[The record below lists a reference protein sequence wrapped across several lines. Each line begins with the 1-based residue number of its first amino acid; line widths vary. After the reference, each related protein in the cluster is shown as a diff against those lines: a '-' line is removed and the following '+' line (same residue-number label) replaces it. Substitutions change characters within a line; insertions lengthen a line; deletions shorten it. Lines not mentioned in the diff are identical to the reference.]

1 MTDLSNNR
9 MSERKQ
15 KDIENQIQ
23 MIDQD
28 RNEMDNLRRFGYF
41 TIPYPATIGDLAYT
55 KTKEKKNY
63 QIKDGKIITEN
74 RNIFVAPLKKGKG
87 PDVYFSPV
95 EPDSLETIEKYKQW
109 NEKDKKKELE
119 KVQQRKENKAGIVFK
134 PGGPQETFSF
144 YRDIQTPEST
154 GSLYIKPDPKRF
166 IMEGGKVKTE
176 NRGIF
181 TNPTHIGYSTPHPND
196 YFGFYF
202 SDEPTQERVKT
213 LGEKDIKDKLEKV
226 QIRKK
231 KLPPPRP
238 PFSPASLKK
247 CDPFS
252 SNVETYGLYNDLERE
267 QKLKEYQEYK
277 KKGNPKYSK
286 SLPKG
291 CVKHDR
297 PFAPAR
303 LIYIGRDGLF
313 DDNLYTLP
321 EMTEKDKAKL
331 RIKTVKEKKEEEEK
345 SKATRRVPF
354 TYNKLMKIS
363 KFAPPISS
371 FTTNLKKEFPTIKFH

>member
-1 MTDLSNNR
+1 MTEFPKNT
-9 MSERKQ
+9 SERKQ

-23 MIDQD
+23 MIEQD
-28 RNEMDNLRRFGYF
+28 RNEMDTLRRFGYF
-41 TIPYPATIGDLAYT
+41 TIPYPATVGDLAYT
-55 KTKEKKNY
+55 TTNIKKNY

-74 RNIFVAPLKKGKG
+74 RNVFVAPLKKGKG

-95 EPDSLETIEKYKQW
+95 EPESQDTIDKYKTM
-109 NEKDKKKELE
+109 NESDKKNELK
-119 KVQQRKENKAGIVFK
+119 KVQQRKENKANITFK
-134 PGGPQETFSF
+134 PGGPQETFGF

-154 GSLYIKPDPKRF
+154 GTLYITPDPKRF
-166 IMEGGKVKTE
+166 IMEGQKVKTE

-181 TNPTHIGYSTPHPND
+181 TNPTKVGIAHPND

-202 SDEPTQERVKT
+202 ADEPTQERIKT
-213 LGEKDIKDKLEKV
+213 LGEKDIKDKLDKV
-226 QIRKK
+226 QILKK

-247 CDPFS
+247 CEPFS
-252 SNVETYGLYNDLERE
+252 NNIETYGLYNDVEKE
-267 QKLKEYQEYK
+267 QKLKEYAEYK

-291 CVKHDR
+291 SVKHDK
-297 PFAPAR
+297 PFQPAR
-303 LIYIGRDGLF
+303 LVYIGRDGLF

-331 RIKTVKEKKEEEEK
+331 RIKTVREKKEEEEK
-345 SKATRRVPF
+345 LKATKRVPF
-354 TYNKLMKIS
+354 TYNKLMKIT

>member
-1 MTDLSNNR
+1 MSNLSNPH
-9 MSERKQ
+9 SQRKE
-15 KDIENQIQ
+15 KDIEDQKQ
-23 MIDQD
+23 MIEQD
-28 RNEMDNLRRFGYF
+28 RNEMDSLRRFGYF
-41 TIPYPATIGDLAYT
+41 SIPYPATVGDLAYT
-55 KTKEKKNY
+55 TTRVKKNY
-63 QIKDGKIITEN
+63 QIIDGKIKTEN
-74 RNIFVAPLKKGKG
+74 RNIFVAPLKKGRG

-95 EPDSLETIEKYKQW
+95 EPESLDTIERYKQL
-109 NEKDKKKELE
+109 NEKDRKRELD
-119 KVQQRKENKAGIVFK
+119 KVQQRKEKKASIVFK

-144 YRDIQTPEST
+144 YRDIQAPEST
-154 GSLYIKPDPKRF
+154 GTLYITPDKKRF

-181 TNPTHIGYSTPHPND
+181 TNPTKVGIPHPND
-196 YFGFYF
+196 YFSFYF
-202 SDEPTQERVKT
+202 ADEPTQERVKT
-213 LGEKDIKDKLEKV
+213 LGEQDIKDKLDKV

-231 KLPPPRP
+231 NLPPPRP

-252 SNVETYGLYNDLERE
+252 NNIETYGIYNEAE
-267 QKLKEYQEYK
+267 KEEKLKEYAEYK

-303 LIYIGRDGLF
+303 LVYIGRDGLF

-331 RIKTVKEKKEEEEK
+331 KIKTVREKKEEEEK
-345 SKATRRVPF
+345 LKATRRVPF

-371 FTTNLKKEFPTIKFH
+371 FTTNLKKEFPMIKFH

>member
-1 MTDLSNNR
+1 MSNLSNPH
-9 MSERKQ
+9 SQRKE
-15 KDIENQIQ
+15 KDIEDQKQ
-23 MIDQD
+23 MIEQD
-28 RNEMDNLRRFGYF
+28 RNEMDSLRRFGYF
-41 TIPYPATIGDLAYT
+41 SIPYPATVGDLAYT
-55 KTKEKKNY
+55 TTRVKKNY
-63 QIKDGKIITEN
+63 QIIDGKIKTEN
-74 RNIFVAPLKKGKG
+74 RNIFVAPLKKGRG

-95 EPDSLETIEKYKQW
+95 EPESLDTIERYKQL
-109 NEKDKKKELE
+109 NEKDRKRELD
-119 KVQQRKENKAGIVFK
+119 KVQQRKEKKASIVFK

-144 YRDIQTPEST
+144 YRDIQAPEST
-154 GSLYIKPDPKRF
+154 GTLYITPDKKRF

-181 TNPTHIGYSTPHPND
+181 TNPTKVGIPHPND
-196 YFGFYF
+196 YFSFYF
-202 SDEPTQERVKT
+202 ADEPTQERVKT
-213 LGEKDIKDKLEKV
+213 LGEQDIKDKLDKV

-231 KLPPPRP
+231 NLPPPRP

-252 SNVETYGLYNDLERE
+252 NNVETYGIYNEAE
-267 QKLKEYQEYK
+267 KEEKLKEYAEYK

-303 LIYIGRDGLF
+303 LVYIGRDGLF

-331 RIKTVKEKKEEEEK
+331 KIKTVREKKEEEEK
-345 SKATRRVPF
+345 LKATRRVPF

>member
-1 MTDLSNNR
+1 MSNLSNPH
-9 MSERKQ
+9 SQRKDQ
-15 KDIENQIQ
+15 DIENQKQ
-23 MIDQD
+23 MIEQD
-28 RNEMDNLRRFGYF
+28 RNEMDQTRRFGYF
-41 TIPYPATIGDLAYT
+41 SIPYPATVGDLAYT
-55 KTKEKKNY
+55 TTKEKKNY
-63 QIKDGKIITEN
+63 QIIDGKIKTEN
-74 RNIFVAPLKKGKG
+74 RNVFVAPLKKGKG

-95 EPDSLETIEKYKQW
+95 EPEPPETIEKHKEL
-109 NEKDKKKELE
+109 NEIDKKRELD
-119 KVQQRKENKAGIVFK
+119 KVQKRKENKAGIVFK

-144 YRDIQTPEST
+144 YRDIQAPEST
-154 GSLYIKPDPKRF
+154 GTLYITPDKKRF

-181 TNPTHIGYSTPHPND
+181 TNPTKVGIPHPND
-196 YFGFYF
+196 YFSFYF
-202 SDEPTQERVKT
+202 ADEPTQERVKT
-213 LGEKDIKDKLEKV
+213 LGEKDIKDKLDKV

-252 SNVETYGLYNDLERE
+252 NNVETYGIYNDAEKE
-267 QKLKEYQEYK
+267 EKLKEYAEYK
-277 KKGNPKYSK
+277 KKGNPKYTK

-303 LIYIGRDGLF
+303 LVYIGRDGLF

-321 EMTEKDKAKL
+321 EMTEKDKEKL
-331 RIKTVKEKKEEEEK
+331 KIKTVREKKEEEEK

-371 FTTNLKKEFPTIKFH
+371 FTTNLKKEFPMIKFH

>member
-1 MTDLSNNR
+1 MTSNLNNPF
-9 MSERKQ
+9 SQRKQ
-15 KDIENQIQ
+15 QDIENQKQ
-23 MIDQD
+23 MIEQD
-28 RNEMDNLRRFGYF
+28 RNEMDSLRRFGYF
-41 TIPYPATIGDLAYT
+41 SIPYPATVGDEAYT
-55 KTKEKKNY
+55 TSRQRKNF
-63 QIKDGKIITEN
+63 QIIDGKIKTEN

-95 EPDSLETIEKYKQW
+95 EPESQDTIEKYKAM
-109 NEKDKKKELE
+109 NESDKKNQLK
-119 KVQQRKENKAGIVFK
+119 KVQQRKENKANITFK
-134 PGGPQETFSF
+134 PAGPQETFSF

-154 GSLYIKPDPKRF
+154 GTLYITPNPKRF
-166 IMEGGKVKTE
+166 IMEGQKVKTE

-181 TNPTHIGYSTPHPND
+181 TNPTKVGIAHPND

-202 SDEPTQERVKT
+202 ADEPTQERIKT

-226 QIRKK
+226 QILKK

-247 CDPFS
+247 CEPFS
-252 SNVETYGLYNDLERE
+252 NNIETYGLYNDAEKE
-267 QKLKEYQEYK
+267 QKLKEYAEYK

-291 CVKHDR
+291 SVKHDK
-297 PFAPAR
+297 PFQPAR
-303 LIYIGRDGLF
+303 LVYIGRDGLF

-345 SKATRRVPF
+345 LKATKRVPF
-354 TYNKLMKIS
+354 TYNKLMKIT